1 MKISDSGLAFI
12 QSCESL
18 AKNSI
23 QNGVFLPYWDKFG
36 KCWTIARGIV
46 YLANGQKVNQN
57 TRLTRAQANAEFRSL
72 LAKFEK
78 CVNDLCTRDKVEL
91 KQCEFDS
98 LVDFA
103 YNAGQRALR
112 NSVLWQKIVKHDP
125 SASEQ
130 FMRWVYAGGQK
141 VNGLVNRR
149 TKEKHLFDTGEYL

>member
-1 MKISDSGLAFI
+1 MKLSDSGLAFI
-12 QSCESL
+12 QSCEGL

-23 QNGVFLPYWDKFG
+23 QNGVFLPYWDKNG
-36 KCWTIARGIV
+36 ECWTIAWGIV
-46 YLANGQKVNQN
+46 YLTNGKKVNQN
-57 TRLTRAQANAEFRSL
+57 TRLTRAQANTEFRSL

-78 CVNDLCTRDKVEL
+78 TVNDLCARDKVDL

-112 NSVLWQKIVKHDP
+112 NSVLWLKVAKHDP

-130 FMRWVYAGGQK
+130 FMRWVFCKGQK
-141 VNGLVNRR
+141 VQGLVNRR
-149 TKEKHLFDTGEYL
+149 TKEKTLFDTGEYL

>member
-1 MKISDSGLAFI
+1 MKLSDSGLAFI
-12 QSCESL
+12 QSCEGL
-18 AKNSI
+18 GKNCV
-23 QNGVFLPYWDKFG
+23 QNGVHLPYWDKDG
-36 KCWTIARGIV
+36 KRWTIAWGMT
-46 YLANGQKVNQN
+46 YLPNGKKVTAD
-57 TRLTRAQANAEFRSL
+57 TRLSIAEANSSFREL
-72 LAKFEK
+72 LAKYIK

-112 NSVLWQKIVKHDP
+112 NSMLWQKIVKHDP

-130 FMRWVYAGGQK
+130 FMRWVYSGGQK

-149 TKEKHLFDTGEYL
+149 TKEKYLFDTGEYL

>member
-1 MKISDSGLAFI
+1 MKLSDRGLAFI
-12 QSCESL
+12 QSNEGL
-18 AKNSI
+18 ARNSV
-23 QNGVFLPYWDKFG
+23 QNGIFLPYWDKFG
-36 KCWTIARGIV
+36 KCWTIAWGIV
-46 YLANGQKVNQN
+46 YLANGQKVNQH

-78 CVNDLCTRDKVEL
+78 CVNSLCIRDKVDL

-112 NSVLWQKIVKHDP
+112 NSVLWLKVAKHDP

-130 FMRWVYAGGQK
+130 FMRWVICKGQK
-141 VNGLVNRR
+141 VQGLVNRR
-149 TKEKHLFDTGEYL
+149 TKEKTLFDTGEYL